1 MGDQSKEET
10 EDVPYWMRDKLGGS
24 LMAALFSLD
33 NTVDYKGAT
42 SIKPVFGEA
51 IYAKG
56 WSAFNKSSN
65 NSSTASSWMPQLDLS
80 KPVAGHK
87 RKEPSSSSNSNAA
100 SEKEAEE
107 EEEEA
112 AEGKNTFV

>member
-1 MGDQSKEET
+1 M
-10 EDVPYWMRDKLGGS
+10 PYWMRDKLGGS
-24 LMAALFSLD
+24 LMAVLFSLD
-33 NTVDYKGAT
+33 NIVDYKGST

-87 RKEPSSSSNSNAA
+87 RKEPSSSSSNSNAQP
-100 SEKEAEE
+100 EQEE
-107 EEEEA
+107 TEET
-112 AEGKNTFV
+112 EGKRIFVLILFDS